1 MPARESI
8 PYAAGVGLI
17 PTDTKRPAN
26 PYVARV
32 ADLASLIAASADEA
46 EKLRQLP
53 SKLVDAI
60 HDAGLF
66 RLLLPKAL
74 GGAEL
79 DPVSFVEVTEAVAKI
94 DGSTAWC
101 LCQNNGCSMVAAYL
115 PAAVASE
122 IFGDPRG
129 VLAWGPGP
137 TARAVA
143 ADGGYRIS
151 GTWSFASGMRHANW
165 LGGHCPI
172 YEADGTTPRR
182 RANGKTE
189 QRTMLFPA
197 SSATITDVWRVMGLR
212 ATGSDTFTVTDL
224 YVPHARSVSRDDPA
238 ERREPGLLYCF
249 SSGNL
254 YASGFAGVALGIA
267 RTMLDS
273 FIALAQDKQPRGYS
287 GKLRESA
294 TVQAHVA
301 LSEAR
306 LGAARRF
313 LIASLGDIT
322 DAVRASGTVTIE
334 QRMVMRSASTFAIH
348 QARDVADTVY
358 RAAGGTA
365 IFENGAFERRFRDIN
380 TVTQQLQGREQHFE
394 TVGRLLLG
402 LDADLTWL

>member
-1 MPARESI
+1 M
-8 PYAAGVGLI
+8 GLLQ
-17 PTDTKRPAN
+17 TDATRPPN

-32 ADLASLIAASADEA
+32 ADLAPLIARSADEA
-46 EKLRQLP
+46 ERLRQLP
-53 SKLVDAI
+53 ATLVHAL
-60 HDAGLF
+60 HDAGIF
-66 RLLLPKAL
+66 RLLLPKVL

-79 DPVSFVEVTEAVAKI
+79 DPVSFVEVTEAIAKI

-101 LCQNNGCSMVAAYL
+101 VCQNNGCSMVAAYL
-115 PAAVASE
+115 PPATAAE

-137 TARAVA
+137 SRAVA
-143 ADGGYRIS
+143 VDGGYRIS

-172 YEADGTTPRR
+172 YQVDGTPRLRADGKP
-182 RANGKTE
+182 E

-197 SSATITDVWRVMGLR
+197 ASATITDVWRVMGLR
-212 ATGSDTFTVTDL
+212 GTGSDTFTVTDL
-224 YVPHARSVSRDDPA
+224 YVPHERSVSRDDPS
-238 ERREPGLLYCF
+238 ERRQPGLLYCF

-254 YASGFAGVALGIA
+254 YASGFAGVALGLA
-267 RTMLDS
+267 RTMLES
-273 FIALAQDKQPRGYS
+273 FLTLAQDKTPRGYS
-287 GKLRESA
+287 GRLRESA

-306 LGAARRF
+306 LGAARRY
-313 LIASLGDIT
+313 LIASLVDIT
-322 DAVRASGTVTIE
+322 EAVRGTGTVTIE
-334 QRMVMRSASTFAIH
+334 QRMVMRAASTFAIH

-365 IFENGAFERRFRDIN
+365 IFENGVFERRFRDIN

-402 LDADLTWL
+402 LDADTTWL